1 MCLLTL
7 TCTLMIFFFV
17 QLCVFFSFYL
27 SPLCPL
33 YPSHFLN

>member
-17 QLCVFFSFYL
+17 QLCVFSLFISLLFVPLPFSL
-27 SPLCPL
+27 P
-33 YPSHFLN
+33 H